1 MRSRSFIVGLSLL
14 AASPVARAER
24 ADAPVETRP
33 PNAPDQKPAF
43 PGQTRAPLR
52 TAGVKFSVESVV
64 SGLEHPWSL
73 AFLPDGS
80 MLVTERPGRMR
91 IVSAKGALSPPIA
104 GLPRVDARGQGGLL
118 DVALD
123 PKFKDNQ
130 LVYWSYAEPA
140 KGGNRTAVARG
151 RLVRGA
157 TPRID
162 DVQVIWRMRPVL
174 DSTMHFG
181 SRLVFARDGTLFIT
195 TGERSIL
202 PGRKQAQQLG
212 SAFGKVIRIKPD
224 GSVPRDNPFVNKKG
238 ALPEVYSYG
247 HRNIQAAAL
256 NPTTGQLWIVEHGA
270 RGGDEINIIAPGK
283 NYGWPII
290 TYGTEYSGQKIGEG
304 ITQRAGME
312 QPIYYW
318 DPVIAPS
325 GMAFYT
331 GSAFPAWRGSLFVG
345 GLVDKYLARLTLAG
359 DRVVG
364 EERLLEGRGR
374 VRDVRVGPDGDV
386 YVLTDEDNGEL
397 LRLGPEGSA
406 GTSAKR

>member
-1 MRSRSFIVGLSLL
+1 MRSRILVVGLSLL
-14 AASPVARAER
+14 SASAVVR
-24 ADAPVETRP
+24 ADTSRSVETRP

-43 PGQTRAPLR
+43 AGQTRAPLR
-52 TAGVKFSVESVV
+52 TAGAKFTVETVAK
-64 SGLEHPWSL
+64 GLVHPWAL
-73 AFLPDGS
+73 AFLPDGA

-91 IVSAKGALSPPIA
+91 IVTAKGALSAPLE
-104 GLPRVDARGQGGLL
+104 GLPRVDAREQGGLL
-118 DVALD
+118 DVVLD
-123 PKFKDNQ
+123 PKFGDNQ

-151 RLVRGA
+151 RLVRGDK
-157 TPRID
+157 PRID
-162 DVQVIWRMRPVL
+162 DVQVIWRMKPVL
-174 DSTMHFG
+174 DSKLHFG
-181 SRLVFARDGTLFIT
+181 SRLVFAQDGTLFIT

-202 PGRKQAQQLG
+202 AGRKQAQQLD

-224 GSVPRDNPFVNKKG
+224 GTVPKDNPFVNKQG
-238 ALPEVYSYG
+238 ALPELYSYG

-256 NPTTGQLWIVEHGA
+256 NPATGQLWIVEHGA
-270 RGGDEINIIAPGK
+270 RGGDEINIIVPGK
-283 NYGWPII
+283 NYGWPVIS
-290 TYGTEYSGQKIGEG
+290 YGLEYSGKKIGEG
-304 ITQRAGME
+304 ITQREGME

-345 GLVDKYLARLTLAG
+345 GLVDKYLARLTLDG
-359 DRVVG
+359 NRVVG

-374 VRDVRVGPDGDV
+374 VRDVRVGREGAV

-397 LRLGPEGSA
+397 LKLVPEGSA
-406 GTSAKR
+406 STSAKR